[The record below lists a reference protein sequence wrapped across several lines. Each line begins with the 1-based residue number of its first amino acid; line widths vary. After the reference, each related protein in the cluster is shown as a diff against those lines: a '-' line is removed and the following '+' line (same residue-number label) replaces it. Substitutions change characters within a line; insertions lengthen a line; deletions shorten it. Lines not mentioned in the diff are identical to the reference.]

1 MKGEI
6 ILLKE
11 ALQKRTGIALDG
23 VMGCKRLDTW
33 LKLRGVYISYST
45 LSRIFGL
52 ATLHTS
58 PREGTLNDLVSIL
71 GYSNFK
77 EFLLFES
84 SKNLES
90 IVPFDLQFSFE
101 RALFDKKLS
110 EASLLYLQMVENSF
124 SAKVFSKDLSKA
136 LFKNLSVSKKAL
148 SHLASSPFGRE
159 SFFLTFIDED
169 DVSGNYRRSL
179 NEFFLPLAN
188 DSEKHFVELYALRK
202 DILSLKKTNIKKNSS
217 LLQENFGNIHLKARA
232 LEIELLKV
240 KTKQIAQQEKEVGA
254 LSEAAYSMFCNCS
267 KKSEELAV
275 LGRFARGVLYAGV
288 SNFILEHKNILQAML
303 ILLQQPLV
311 DYEFQV
317 PIYALLCQ
325 VNHAPNL
332 PILQPSSWSNA
343 YYSSAVFLLSKE
355 SRKQNELFFQST
367 MGIHKS
373 FLYAY

>member
-101 RALFDKKLS
+101 RALSDKKLS

-124 SAKVFSKDLSKA
+124 SAKVFSKDLSRA
-136 LFKNLSVSKKAL
+136 LLENICVSKQAL
-148 SHLASSPFGRE
+148 SQLASSQLGRE

-188 DSEKHFVELYALRK
+188 DSEKHFVELYSLRK

-217 LLQENFGNIHLKARA
+217 LLQENFGNIHLNARA

-303 ILLQQPLV
+303 FLLKQPIV

-343 YYSSAVFLLSKE
+343 YYSSAVFLLNKE

>member
-101 RALFDKKLS
+101 RALSDKKLS
-110 EASLLYLQMVENSF
+110 EASLLYLRMVENSF
-124 SAKVFSKDLSKA
+124 SAKVFSKDLSRA
-136 LFKNLSVSKKAL
+136 LLENICVSKQAL
-148 SHLASSPFGRE
+148 SHLASSPLGRE

-169 DVSGNYRRSL
+169 DVSGNYRNSL

-188 DSEKHFVELYALRK
+188 DSEKHFVELYSLRK

-217 LLQENFGNIHLKARA
+217 LLQENFGNIHLNARA

-303 ILLQQPLV
+303 FLLKQPIM

-343 YYSSAVFLLSKE
+343 YYSSAVFLLNKE

>member
-101 RALFDKKLS
+101 RALSDKKLS
-110 EASLLYLQMVENSF
+110 EASLLYLRMVENSF
-124 SAKVFSKDLSKA
+124 SAKVFSKDLSRA
-136 LFKNLSVSKKAL
+136 LLENICVSKQAL
-148 SHLASSPFGRE
+148 SQLASSPLGRE

-188 DSEKHFVELYALRK
+188 DSEKHFVELYSLRK
-202 DILSLKKTNIKKNSS
+202 DILSLKKTNIKKNRS
-217 LLQENFGNIHLKARA
+217 LLQGNFGNIHLNARA

-303 ILLQQPLV
+303 FLLKQPIM

-332 PILQPSSWSNA
+332 PILQPSSWTNA
-343 YYSSAVFLLSKE
+343 YYSSAVFLLNKE

>member
-6 ILLKE
+6 LLLKE

-101 RALFDKKLS
+101 RALSDKKLS

-124 SAKVFSKDLSKA
+124 SAKVFSKDLSRA
-136 LFKNLSVSKKAL
+136 LLENICVSKQAL
-148 SHLASSPFGRE
+148 SHLASSPLGRE

-169 DVSGNYRRSL
+169 DVSGNYRNSL

-188 DSEKHFVELYALRK
+188 DSEKHFVELYSLRK

-217 LLQENFGNIHLKARA
+217 LLQENFGNIHLNARA

-288 SNFILEHKNILQAML
+288 SNLILEHKNILQAML
-303 ILLQQPLV
+303 FLLKQPIM

-343 YYSSAVFLLSKE
+343 YYSSAVFLLNKE

-367 MGIHKS
+367 LGIHKS

>member
-101 RALFDKKLS
+101 CALFDKKLS

-124 SAKVFSKDLSKA
+124 SAKVFSKDLSRA
-136 LFKNLSVSKKAL
+136 LLENICVSKQAL
-148 SHLASSPFGRE
+148 SHLASSQLGRE

-169 DVSGNYRRSL
+169 DVSGNYRHSL

-188 DSEKHFVELYALRK
+188 DSEKHFVELYSLRK

>member
-101 RALFDKKLS
+101 RALSDKKLS
-110 EASLLYLQMVENSF
+110 EASLLYLRMVENSF
-124 SAKVFSKDLSKA
+124 SAKVFSKDLSRA
-136 LFKNLSVSKKAL
+136 LFKNLSVSKQAL
-148 SHLASSPFGRE
+148 SHLASSPLGRE

-188 DSEKHFVELYALRK
+188 DSEKHFVELYSLRK
-202 DILSLKKTNIKKNSS
+202 DILSLKKTNIKKNRS
-217 LLQENFGNIHLKARA
+217 LLQGNFGNIHLNARA

-303 ILLQQPLV
+303 FLLKQPIM

-332 PILQPSSWSNA
+332 PILQPSSWTNA
-343 YYSSAVFLLSKE
+343 YYSSAVFLLNKE